1 MEIYNPT
8 PSYSRYKTLMHGKGL
23 TPDGYYIYQ
32 EGEGLG
38 SMLGQLLRRAVP
50 ILKSGIKGAVNIA
63 KPHLKNAASD
73 LVKSGSKKVIEKLS
87 SEVINSLGNKRKRK
101 RRRL

>member
-8 PSYSRYKTLMHGKGL
+8 PSYGRYKALMFGKGL

-32 EGEGLG
+32 EGSGLG

-50 ILKSGIKGAVNIA
+50 ILKSGIKGALKIA

-73 LVKSGSKKVIEKLS
+73 LVRTGSKRAIEKLS
-87 SEVINSLGNKRKRK
+87 GEVINSLENKRKRK